1 MAFTP
6 PASPVTNQIYS
17 AASGQN
23 WIWNG
28 TQWIPYNPPLGFA
41 PITAA
46 TAINA
51 GSASATYNGPFVI
64 STVSPYLILPVA
76 RGGTGTATSTGT
88 GSLVLNTSPTITTPT
103 ITTPTITTPTITGGT
118 ITTPTI
124 TTPTITGGSI
134 NNTTIGA
141 TTASTGAFTTLS
153 ANSTT
158 SFTGSVTLAGTA
170 SVLAAILTDVAET
183 TTISATAATGT
194 IALYPSTQSVLYYTT
209 AASANWTVNLTFSSG
224 TTLNTAMSTGQSLTV
239 AFLVTQGATAYYNNV
254 VQVDGATSGVT
265 TIWQGGAPTAGNA
278 SGTDVYTY
286 TIIKTASATFTV
298 LASLTQFK

>member
-6 PASPVTNQIYS
+6 PASPVNNQIYS

-64 STVSPYLILPVA
+64 SAVSPYLILPVA

-88 GSLVLNTSPTITTPT
+88 GSLVLNTSPTIT
-103 ITTPTITTPTITGGT
+103 
-118 ITTPTI
+118 
-124 TTPTITGGSI
+124 S
-134 NNTTIGA
+134 A
-141 TTASTGAFTTLS
+141 TLS
-153 ANSTT
+153 GTT
-158 SFTGSVTLAGTA
+158 SAFS
-170 SVLAAILTDVAET
+170 AILTNVAET

-194 IALYPSTQSVLYYTT
+194 IALYPSTQSILYYTT
-209 AASANWTVNLTFSSG
+209 SASANWTVNLTFSSG
-224 TTLNTAMSTGQSLTV
+224 TTMNTAMSTGQSLTV
-239 AFLVTQGATAYYNNV
+239 VFLATQGATAYYNNV
-254 VQVDGATSGVT
+254 VQVDGSTSGVT

-286 TIIKTASATFTV
+286 TVIKTASATFTV

>member
-64 STVSPYLILPVA
+64 SAVSPYLILPTA

-88 GSLVLNTSPTITTPT
+88 GSNVLSTSPTIT
-103 ITTPTITTPTITGGT
+103 
-118 ITTPTI
+118 
-124 TTPTITGGSI
+124 S
-134 NNTTIGA
+134 A
-141 TTASTGAFTTLS
+141 TLS
-153 ANSTT
+153 GTT
-158 SFTGSVTLAGTA
+158 SAFAATL
-170 SVLAAILTDVAET
+170 INVAET

-194 IALYPSTQSVLYYTT
+194 IALYPSTQSILYYTT
-209 AASANWTVNLTFSSG
+209 SASANWTVNLTFSSG
-224 TTLNTAMSTGQSLTV
+224 TTMNTAMSTGQSLTV
-239 AFLVTQGATAYYNNV
+239 VFLATQGATAYYNNV
-254 VQVDGATSGVT
+254 VQVDGSTSGVT

-286 TIIKTASATFTV
+286 TVIKTASATFTV